1 MCMAAR
7 HWVPKSKN
15 SAEALYG
22 TKVLVLPGPMPFLA
36 EEVKNMA
43 RQGAMQEVIE
53 GDKGERKVV
62 EYGFQMQGFS
72 VPTS

>member
-1 MCMAAR
+1 
-7 HWVPKSKN
+7 
-15 SAEALYG
+15 
-22 TKVLVLPGPMPFLA
+22 
-36 EEVKNMA
+36 MA

-72 VPTS
+72 APAS